1 MSAAVPRSALGS
13 KLSSKVAPGNEPAGA
28 PATPR
33 PAAQAWGAGAGAAPG
48 DKAHNILRLAQLFP
62 DCVYTEEQYGA
73 PVLKVDMAQLL
84 AHLGLNSYEGYNLAY
99 LTEAYRLS
107 SEQPTG
113 WLESSDAPTERYEL
127 CWVGKATARKQAH
140 APLDASQ
147 VLQVDIARSRDLER
161 SANLFFE
168 GDNLTVLKLLQHSYL
183 GAIKFIYLDPPY
195 NSGSKELVYHDQFR
209 VRTGRGAK
217 GSAAPVLESAVAESA
232 KYVAE
237 SAARDQVHAP
247 WCSMIYQRL
256 LLAAPLLSADGAI
269 FVSIDEREVAN
280 LRLIMD
286 EVLGEDN
293 FVSTLV
299 WKKKQ
304 GGSNDSGYVVTDH
317 EYILVY
323 AKDLSQVALGLDFG
337 VSPDARDYPYCDE
350 HGRYNLIT
358 LDKSSLRFS
367 PALIY
372 DITGPDGTVYRPRVI
387 KGKQSCWRWS
397 ADKVAQN
404 YDQLVFKD
412 GKVYTK
418 NYLKAGEKPR
428 SLLID
433 SERFGRTSRG
443 KADLQELFASCPF
456 SYPKPVR
463 LIAYL
468 ISLMQ
473 GKDFTVL
480 DLFAGSGTT
489 AQAVMECNAQDGGHR
504 NFILVQLPEPLK
516 LSASAAHSTVV
527 SHDFAT
533 LSALAIERIRRAGA
547 RLVDKCT
554 KIVRGGGTTCGAPT
568 VSDKYTVDV
577 ATYALLTGLEINEGE
592 GAVPQNKTQEP
603 SALLDVGLRVFTL
616 SSEPSC
622 DKRSQLYNVLARLG
636 LSLQLP
642 LTMRQLEAYQLW
654 VYGADIVWACFASK
668 LEDNLLAMLAT
679 LDHGP
684 RYLILR
690 SVAFDCTQERYDY
703 QELCAVLLPF
713 TTVHW
718 V

>member
-1 MSAAVPRSALGS
+1 MSAAAPRSAFGS
-13 KLSSKVAPGNEPAGA
+13 KLSSKVAPGNEPTGA
-28 PATPR
+28 PVAPR
-33 PAAQAWGAGAGAAPG
+33 PAAQAWGAGSGAAPG
-48 DKAHNILRLAQLFP
+48 DKAHNIMRLAQLFP
-62 DCVYTEEQYGA
+62 ECVYDSA
-73 PVLKVDMAQLL
+73 PNGVPALKVDVTKLL
-84 AHLGLNSYEGYNLAY
+84 ARLGLNSYDSYNLAY
-99 LTEAYRLS
+99 LTDAYRLS
-107 SEQPTG
+107 TAPEAGGRGAESERYQLCWPGKAAAREQAYAPLAAPQSLQLDLTR
-113 WLESSDAPTERYEL
+113 SSDF
-127 CWVGKATARKQAH
+127 
-140 APLDASQ
+140 
-147 VLQVDIARSRDLER
+147 ER

-168 GDNLTVLKLLQHSYL
+168 GDNLTVLKLLQHSYR

-195 NSGSKELVYHDQFR
+195 NSGSNELVYHDQFR
-209 VRTGRGAK
+209 ERSGSRNKAGAT
-217 GSAAPVLESAVAESA
+217 AES
-232 KYVAE
+232 E
-237 SAARDQVHAP
+237 RMARGQVHAP
-247 WCSMIYQRL
+247 WCSMLYQCL

-323 AKDLSQVALGLDFG
+323 AKALSQVALGLDFG
-337 VSPDARDYPYCDE
+337 ANPDARDYPYCDE

-367 PALIY
+367 PSLIY
-372 DITGPDGTVYRPRVI
+372 AITGPDGTVYHPRII
-387 KGKQSCWRWS
+387 KGKQACWRWS

-443 KADLQELFASCPF
+443 KADLQELFTSCPF

-463 LIAYL
+463 LISYL

-473 GKDFTVL
+473 GNDFTVL

-489 AQAVMECNAQDGGHR
+489 AQAVMELNAADGGTR
-504 NFILVQLPEPLK
+504 SFIMVQRPEPLK

-547 RLVDKCT
+547 RLADECT
-554 KIVRGGGTTCGAPT
+554 KIVRGGGTQFTPQNQVAKT
-568 VSDKYTVDV
+568 DKYR
-577 ATYALLTGLEINEGE
+577 AESASYGLLSGLEL
-592 GAVPQNKTQEP
+592 ALSHSDLPQNGADK
-603 SALLDVGLRVFTL
+603 AVAGADLDLGLRVFTL
-616 SSEPSC
+616 RSESGAALTN
-622 DKRSQLYNVLARLG
+622 DASAAELARLFTTLVHLG
-636 LSLQLP
+636 LPLHQRLECLSLG
-642 LTMRQLEAYQLW
+642 TYRVW
-654 VYGADIVWACFASK
+654 SYGTGALMACFAPV
-668 LEDNLLAMLAT
+668 LDDGLLAQLAS
-679 LDHGP
+679 LEQAPQQLLLGHDALQSAQA
-684 RYLILR
+684 RDDYL
-690 SVAFDCTQERYDY
+690 
-703 QELCAVLLPF
+703 ELCAVLLPL
-713 TTVHW
+713 TTVLW

>member
-1 MSAAVPRSALGS
+1 MSAAAPRSAFGS
-13 KLSSKVAPGNEPAGA
+13 KLSSKVAPGNEPTGA

-33 PAAQAWGAGAGAAPG
+33 PAARAWGAGSGAAPG
-48 DKAHNILRLAQLFP
+48 DKAHNIMRLAQLFP
-62 DCVYTEEQYGA
+62 ECVYDSA
-73 PVLKVDMAQLL
+73 PNGVPALKVDVTKLL
-84 AHLGLNSYEGYNLAY
+84 ARLGLNSYDSYNLAY
-99 LTEAYRLS
+99 LTDAYRLS
-107 SEQPTG
+107 AAPEAGGRGAESERYQLCWPGKTAAREQAYAPLAAPQG
-113 WLESSDAPTERYEL
+113 LQLDLTLSSDF
-127 CWVGKATARKQAH
+127 
-140 APLDASQ
+140 
-147 VLQVDIARSRDLER
+147 ER

-168 GDNLTVLKLLQHSYL
+168 GDNLTVLKLLQHSYR

-195 NSGSKELVYHDQFR
+195 NSGSNELVYHDQFR
-209 VRTGRGAK
+209 ERSGSRNKAGAT
-217 GSAAPVLESAVAESA
+217 AES
-232 KYVAE
+232 E
-237 SAARDQVHAP
+237 RMARGQVHAP
-247 WCSMIYQRL
+247 WCSMLYQCL

-323 AKDLSQVALGLDFG
+323 AKALSQVALGLDFG
-337 VSPDARDYPYCDE
+337 ANPDARDYPYCDE

-367 PALIY
+367 PSLIY
-372 DITGPDGTVYRPRVI
+372 AITGPDGTVYHPRII
-387 KGKQSCWRWS
+387 KGKQACWRWS

-443 KADLQELFASCPF
+443 KADLQELFTSCPF

-468 ISLMQ
+468 ISLIQ
-473 GKDFTVL
+473 GQDFTVL

-516 LSASAAHSTVV
+516 LSASAVRSAAYSAVYSAADRTALSAGAGAAERLGAGGGGGRAAGESGEVP
-527 SHDFAT
+527 HDFTT

-547 RLVDKCT
+547 RFVDECT
-554 KIVRGGGTTCGAPT
+554 KIVRGGGRN
-568 VSDKYTVDV
+568 DDV
-577 ATYALLTGLEINEGE
+577 NSSSEINL
-592 GAVPQNKTQEP
+592 V
-603 SALLDVGLRVFTL
+603 S
-616 SSEPSC
+616 
-622 DKRSQLYNVLARLG
+622 
-636 LSLQLP
+636 
-642 LTMRQLEAYQLW
+642 
-654 VYGADIVWACFASK
+654 
-668 LEDNLLAMLAT
+668 
-679 LDHGP
+679 
-684 RYLILR
+684 
-690 SVAFDCTQERYDY
+690 
-703 QELCAVLLPF
+703 
-713 TTVHW
+713 
-718 V
+718 

>member
-13 KLSSKVAPGNEPAGA
+13 KLSSKVAPVVNEPAGA

-33 PAAQAWGAGAGAAPG
+33 PAAQAWGVGAGAAPG
-48 DKAHNILRLAQLFP
+48 DKAHNIMRLAQLFP
-62 DCVYTEEQYGA
+62 ECVYDSA
-73 PVLKVDMAQLL
+73 PNGVPALKVDVTKLL
-84 AHLGLNSYEGYNLAY
+84 AHLGLNSYDSFNLAY
-99 LTEAYRLS
+99 LTDAYRLS
-107 SEQPTG
+107 AAPEAG
-113 WLESSDAPTERYEL
+113 GRAAESERYQL
-127 CWVGKATARKQAH
+127 CWPGKAAAREQAY
-140 APLDASQ
+140 APLAAPQ
-147 VLQVDIARSRDLER
+147 GLQLDLTRSRDFER

-168 GDNLTVLKLLQHSYL
+168 GDNLTVLKLLQHSYR

-468 ISLMQ
+468 ISLIQ
-473 GKDFTVL
+473 GQDFTVL

-554 KIVRGGGTTCGAPT
+554 KIVRGGDDMWC
-568 VSDKYTVDV
+568 
-577 ATYALLTGLEINEGE
+577 
-592 GAVPQNKTQEP
+592 
-603 SALLDVGLRVFTL
+603 
-616 SSEPSC
+616 
-622 DKRSQLYNVLARLG
+622 
-636 LSLQLP
+636 
-642 LTMRQLEAYQLW
+642 AYC
-654 VYGADIVWACFASK
+654 I
-668 LEDNLLAMLAT
+668 
-679 LDHGP
+679 
-684 RYLILR
+684 R
-690 SVAFDCTQERYDY
+690 
-703 QELCAVLLPF
+703 
-713 TTVHW
+713 
-718 V
+718 